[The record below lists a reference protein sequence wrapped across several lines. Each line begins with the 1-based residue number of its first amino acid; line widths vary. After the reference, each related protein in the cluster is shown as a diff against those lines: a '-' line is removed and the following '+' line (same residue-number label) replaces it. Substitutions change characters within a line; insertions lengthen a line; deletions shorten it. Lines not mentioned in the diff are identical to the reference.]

1 MNITSKFSMKLA
13 NIFSNDKKS
22 HVNSQASAASADLEA
37 AQEKARKEQLV
48 LTKTSR
54 LGFPYRPTCMSYDP
68 VQHLLAIG
76 TKHGYVKLYGGEMVE
91 YTLFHSAAPQG
102 FTPIPS
108 SYVAPNNNNNNT
120 SNSSSNNNSNNS
132 NNSPNPNSSHY
143 SQSSAASS
151 NSAAAYAASSG
162 GSERLSTS
170 ALYFPSAVLFM
181 TFVINEGALITYCD
195 DNILS
200 FWNLRQKQPG
210 ILFSKKLMSE
220 T

>member
-1 MNITSKFSMKLA
+1 MSITSKFSMKLA

-22 HVNSQASAASADLEA
+22 QEKNSQVSAASADLEA

-76 TKHGYVKLYGGEMVE
+76 TKHGYVKLYGGELIE
-91 YTLFHSAAPQG
+91 YTLFHGSAPQS

-108 SYVAPNNNNNNT
+108 YTPL
-120 SNSSSNNNSNNS
+120 
-132 NNSPNPNSSHY
+132 NNSPGANNANSFS
-143 SQSSAASS
+143 
-151 NSAAAYAASSG
+151 
-162 GSERLSTS
+162 RLASTS
-170 ALYFPSAVLFM
+170 ANAMSSSSALSFPSAVLFM
-181 TFVINEGALITYCD
+181 AFVVNEGALITYCD
-195 DNILS
+195 DNTWS
-200 FWNLRQKQPG
+200 FLVA
-210 ILFSKKLMSE
+210 